1 MLEILRFAKQAVQTA
16 ASRDRFRLRL
26 NHLPKH
32 LAPERAWT
40 DANVI
45 EVDRELIDRIIASY
59 KLACASFQTD
69 GESMWYDFFSDM
81 HGDINEAVHKND
93 FEKVQSLLSDPAS
106 SDIFYGF
113 DAVAKT
119 NIRGSLVKS
128 DYVFGDQLVIDGLL
142 RLAEA
147 VGARHLNNPERSISK
162 VKPTTA
168 DEIIDSLETFFG
180 FPISVPNL
188 FRKEFGIASKRGI
201 ISYRV
206 PQAIY
211 QAWHIAQLVAEIPN
225 PRVLEIGGGL
235 GRTGFYANKF
245 GVTDYTIVDIPITS
259 LAQGY
264 YLARTMGSS
273 EVVLFGEEKID
284 ADAKLK
290 LITPTEFMSNSDHY
304 DLILNVD
311 SLTEMDEV
319 TASNYIDAILNRTDI
334 FVSINHEVN
343 NFTVQDLIKKR
354 CKSDQITRMP
364 YWLREGYVHE
374 TWKSHDKME

>member
-1 MLEILRFAKQAVQTA
+1 MREILRFVKQAVQIA
-16 ASRDRFRLRL
+16 VSRDRFRLRL

-40 DANVI
+40 NANVI
-45 EVDRELIDRIIASY
+45 ENDHDLIRRLSASY
-59 KLACASFQTD
+59 KLACTSFQTD

-81 HGDINEAVHKND
+81 HGDINKSILEND
-93 FEKVQSLLSDPAS
+93 LAKVQALLNDPAS
-106 SDIFYGF
+106 SDIFFGF

-119 NIRGSLVKS
+119 NIRGAFVKP
-128 DYVFGDQLVIDGLL
+128 DYLFGDHLVIDGLL

-147 VGARHLNNPERSISK
+147 VGARHLANPERNISRMK
-162 VKPTTA
+162 RITA
-168 DEIIDSLETFFG
+168 DEIIDSLEEFFG
-180 FPISVPNL
+180 FAVSVPNL

-211 QAWHIAQLVAEIPN
+211 QAWYMAQLVAGIPN

-235 GRTGFYANKF
+235 GRTGFYAKAF
-245 GVTDYTIVDIPITS
+245 GITDYTIVDIPITS

-264 YLARTMGSS
+264 YLARTLGNS
-273 EVVLFGEEKID
+273 EVVLFGEQKIE
-284 ADAKLK
+284 ADKKVK
-290 LITPTEFMSNSDHY
+290 LITPAEFLNTSDKY
-304 DLILNVD
+304 DIIINVD

-319 TASNYIDAILNRTDI
+319 IAKDYVDAILNRTGV
-334 FVSINHEVN
+334 FVSINHEAN
-343 NFTVQDLIKKR
+343 SFTVRDLMAKKGELG
-354 CKSDQITRMP
+354 QMTRTP

-374 TWKSHDKME
+374 VWQKSD